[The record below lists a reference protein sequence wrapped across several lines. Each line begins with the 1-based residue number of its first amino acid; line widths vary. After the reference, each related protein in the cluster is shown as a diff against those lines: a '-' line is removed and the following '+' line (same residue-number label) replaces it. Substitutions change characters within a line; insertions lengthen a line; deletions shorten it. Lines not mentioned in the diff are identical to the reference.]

1 MIFVKNCLNKFKSLI
16 IILSAL
22 FFALNFLCACS
33 CKNIESSP
41 IPSLKLPS
49 PTAVVP
55 TPQPTPEPTTVPE
68 VENTIVTSRAMVLA
82 CDKLSF
88 ALASNGQLSYVGSNE
103 GQAYCY
109 DWNEIV
115 KITAGNDFTA
125 GLKSDGTVCI
135 SGAKEIENAV
145 AAWTD
150 VTDITASDDNLYA
163 LTASGKI
170 LSTDTDSSLKSI
182 MGVIDF
188 SAGKDFLVCLL
199 CDGNLVGVGN
209 VPDLSALSE
218 QKIDAVACGDDF
230 VCALTETGKVVSTMF
245 SDLFDL
251 LENIRDLFVG
261 TDCIAAIDE
270 NNVVYTNCGFVSPN
284 DDNLNLYVENDVI
297 GFSSADNHALFLKS
311 DGSVEA
317 VGDNSY
323 LQCKTANWQLLPYLT
338 DDGYVLGLT
347 VGQLNADGNIVKT
360 GDEITLADGISGIAA
375 ILGDIDMNGVIDE
388 NDYQML
394 ERFLKSKISLTD
406 LQLRAAN
413 VYFDSSNPDSVDMA
427 DLELLRYHLNGWTQ
441 IDQYAKDFRY
451 SVKLAEYEN
460 INTDVMGYIKIQN
473 TNIEGPLMYGDNFYY
488 HSHNYAKTPTS
499 RGSLYLYYDSP
510 TQNNV
515 ITGHNLR
522 VAGIML
528 NQLHLIQDKY
538 AKTYDKFENRVWY
551 INLYGET
558 HLWEVFSM
566 YEEKPKS
573 PSQSSQY
580 YNCNYDQ
587 TMDAMTD
594 EEILQWIEYQQQR
607 TELNYQIHVTEKDY
621 FVTVLTC
628 ADQHWE
634 SNQGGRIYF
643 FLRRV
648 DGH

>member
-1 MIFVKNCLNKFKSLI
+1 MRFAKKYLNKIKLI
-16 IILSAL
+16 ILGSLMGFFILSS
-22 FFALNFLCACS
+22 FPACS
-33 CKNIESSP
+33 CHKVESSP
-41 IPSLKLPS
+41 ISPVSSPS
-49 PTAVVP
+49 PTAMIATP
-55 TPQPTPEPTTVPE
+55 LLTPQPTAEPK
-68 VENTIVTSRAMVLA
+68 VENLMVSNQAMVLA

-88 ALASNGQLSYVGSNE
+88 ALASNGQLSYIGSNE
-103 GQAYCY
+103 DQAYCY
-109 DWNEIV
+109 DWKEIV
-115 KITAGNDFTA
+115 KIAAGSNFTA

-135 SGAKEIENAV
+135 SGKNELENV
-145 AAWTD
+145 VGTWFD
-150 VTDITASDDNLYA
+150 VTNITASDDNLYA
-163 LTASGKI
+163 LTTSGKI
-170 LSTDTDSSLKSI
+170 LSTDTDSSLALVS
-182 MGVIDF
+182 GVVDF

-199 CDGNLVGVGN
+199 CDGSLVGIGN
-209 VPDLSALSE
+209 APDLSVLS
-218 QKIDAVACGDDF
+218 QHKINAIACGDDF
-230 VCALTETGKVVSTMF
+230 VCILTDTGRVASTKF
-245 SDLFDL
+245 SDSFDSF
-251 LENIRDLFVG
+251 ENIKSLFAG

-270 NNVVYTNCGFVSPN
+270 NSVIYTNCGFIAPS
-284 DDNLNLYVENDVI
+284 DDTLELYTENDVI
-297 GFSSADNHALFLKS
+297 GFSSSDNHALLLKS

-317 VGDNSY
+317 FGDNSY
-323 LQCKTANWQLLPYLT
+323 LQCKTSNWQLLPYLT
-338 DDGYVLGLT
+338 DNGYILGLT
-347 VGQLNADGNIVKT
+347 VGQLNDDGSFIKT
-360 GDEITLADGISGIAA
+360 GDEVTLADGTKGIGV
-375 ILGDIDMNGVIDE
+375 ILGDIDMNGLIDE
-388 NDYQML
+388 NDLQML
-394 ERFLKSKISLTD
+394 GRFLNSKLNLTD

-427 DLELLRYHLNGWTQ
+427 DFELLRYHLNGWTE

-499 RGSLYLYYDSP
+499 RGSLYLYYDRP

-538 AKTYDKFENRVWY
+538 AKTYDEFENRIWY
-551 INLYGET
+551 INMYGET

-566 YEEKPKS
+566 YEEKPSS

-580 YNCNYDQ
+580 YNCNYDY

-594 EEILQWIEYQQQR
+594 EEILEWIEYQQQR
-607 TELNYQIHVTEKDY
+607 SELNYQIHVTEKDY

>member
-1 MIFVKNCLNKFKSLI
+1 MKFVKSYSNKVKFI
-16 IILSAL
+16 IKVLPVLLFVLL
-22 FFALNFLCACS
+22 FFSACS
-33 CKNIESSP
+33 CKKVESSP
-41 IPSLKLPS
+41 IPSAQLPS
-49 PTAVVP
+49 PTAVAA
-55 TPQPTPEPTTVPE
+55 TLQPTPEPTPVPH
-68 VENTIVTSRAMVLA
+68 VENSIVTDNAMVLA
-82 CDKLSF
+82 CDELSF
-88 ALASNGQLSYVGSNE
+88 ALASNGQLSYVGNNE

-109 DWNEIV
+109 DWKEIV
-115 KITAGNDFTA
+115 KIAGGSNFTA
-125 GLKSDGTVCI
+125 GLKNDGTVCV
-135 SGAKEIENAV
+135 SGEKEIEDAV
-145 AAWTD
+145 VTWSD
-150 VTDITASDDNLYA
+150 VTNITASDDNLYA
-163 LTASGKI
+163 LTVSGEI

-199 CDGNLVGVGN
+199 CDGSLVGIGN
-209 VPDLSALSE
+209 APDLSDLSE
-218 QKIDAVACGDDF
+218 QEINAVACGDDF
-230 VCALTETGKVVSTMF
+230 VCILTDVGKVMSTKY
-245 SDLFDL
+245 SNLFDS
-251 LENIRDLFVG
+251 LENVKNLFAG
-261 TDCIAAIDE
+261 TDCIAAVDE

-284 DDNLNLYVENDVI
+284 DDNLGLYVENDVI

-317 VGDNSY
+317 FGDNSY
-323 LQCKTANWQLLPYLT
+323 LQCKTGNWQLLPYLT
-338 DDGYVLGLT
+338 DDGYVIGLT
-347 VGQLNADGNIVKT
+347 VGQLNDDGSIIKT
-360 GDEITLADGISGIAA
+360 GDEVTVADGISGIAA

-394 ERFLKSKISLTD
+394 ERFLKSKINLTD

-427 DLELLRYHLNGWTQ
+427 DLELLRYHLNGWTE

-488 HSHNYAKTPTS
+488 HSHNYAKTPSS
-499 RGSLYLYYDSP
+499 RGSLYLYYDRP

-538 AKTYDKFENRVWY
+538 AKTYDEFENRVWY

-558 HLWEVFSM
+558 HLWEVFAM
-566 YEEKPKS
+566 YEEKPNS

-607 TELNYQIHVTEKDY
+607 SELNYKVHVTEKDY